1 VPTIRGKF
9 IAELEDSMPLRR
21 KLRVLLWIE
30 GITQQNWPWLE
41 DLERLRLYLNRGLGD
56 PCTIQLLLPSD
67 NLVLAAQAQQLGLDI
82 TIVDPSPG
90 ADEVAG
96 GISDTSLRRAVA
108 TGTSHD
114 ADYIV
119 VPTALLPYIE
129 TVDERFH
136 IGLTDPSFL
145 LKCAEVFVRGFDVA
159 WSFTHPVV
167 NQTFTTLYQFSE
179 SAETFEPGFTLM
191 NLLGGTRQN
200 SETIETGRT
209 LIFNRMANLCFSR
222 DRLLFYGLQR
232 EAALRLHANRQT
244 FAQELAYY
252 LNFYYLLLYGAFDHA
267 ALLVNGVYNL
277 GLKKKEVGATYRG
290 FLEALEKASP
300 ILHGIFTKPST
311 VELLDRFGA
320 LRHYAAHRGSIAP
333 SKIVEK
339 PDKEPTDDEVDA
351 VIRRSSANAWMLDL
365 PDGPQKATLV
375 GMLRSNTRMEIYEE
389 NTVAKDVV
397 LVEIRGKDYIL
408 HPLSDTT
415 WNFRRT
421 VSFLHEVFGECIK
434 LLS

>member
-9 IAELEDSMPLRR
+9 IVEVEGGMPLRR

-30 GITQQNWPWLE
+30 RLTLQNWQWLE
-41 DLERLRLYLNRGLGD
+41 DLDRLRLYLHHELAD
-56 PCTIQLLLPSD
+56 TCTIQLLVPSD
-67 NLVLAAQAQQLGLDI
+67 NTELATQAELLKLDI
-82 TIVDPSPG
+82 CVVEPGQPKEEIV
-90 ADEVAG
+90 G
-96 GISDTSLRRAVA
+96 GITDASLRRAIA
-108 TGTSHD
+108 TGMRHD

-119 VPTALLPYIE
+119 VSNQLLPYIDA
-129 TVDERFH
+129 VDEYFH
-136 IGLTDPSFL
+136 IGLTDLSFL

-159 WSFTHPVV
+159 WAFVHPVV

-179 SAETFEPGFTLM
+179 REETFELGFRLM
-191 NLLGGTRQN
+191 NLLGNAHQS
-200 SETIETGRT
+200 SETIDTGRT

-222 DRLLFYGLQR
+222 DRLLFYSLQR
-232 EAALRLHANRQT
+232 EAALRLNVKRQA
-244 FAQELAYY
+244 FALELAYY

-277 GLKKKEVGATYRG
+277 GLNKKDVGANYKS
-290 FLEALEKASP
+290 FLEALVKKSP
-300 ILHGIFTKPST
+300 ILHGIFTKTST

-333 SKIVEK
+333 SKVVEK
-339 PDKEPTDDEVDA
+339 PDKEPTDDDVDA
-351 VIRRSSANAWMLDL
+351 AIRKSGENAWMLDL
-365 PDGPQKATLV
+365 PDSPQKITLV
-375 GMLRSNTRMEIYEE
+375 GMLRSNTRAEIYEQ
-389 NTVAKDVV
+389 NTVAKDIVF
-397 LVEIRGKDYIL
+397 VEIRGRDYMM

-434 LLS
+434 T